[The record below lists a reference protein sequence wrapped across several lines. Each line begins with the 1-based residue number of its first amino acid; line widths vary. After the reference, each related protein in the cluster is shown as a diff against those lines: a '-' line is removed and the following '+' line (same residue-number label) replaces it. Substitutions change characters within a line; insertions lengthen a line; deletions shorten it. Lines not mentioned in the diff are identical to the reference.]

1 MYFIISLKDVFFF
14 FGEKSH
20 IFFNISNNFFL
31 KETQFYI
38 CIITFLNS
46 TDFRL
51 PMGFKT
57 TCYPSKPPKVVN
69 QKSPFYGSLKML

>member
-1 MYFIISLKDVFFF
+1 MSLKISPGRDHYFLGDHFR
-14 FGEKSH
+14 
-20 IFFNISNNFFL
+20 NISNNFFL

-51 PMGFKT
+51 PMGFET